1 MENIK
6 DMQQQMIIAMIAI
19 NVGFAIGCV
28 AIGLFVVKVVIRPIS
43 KLIKSAEKIAE
54 ERARIESGEWDVFTG
69 PIETNTGDII
79 DPDGKGLDEETITSG
94 INWYFKNI
102 VEK

>member
-1 MENIK
+1 MDLTKVLLTGEDYYGGLNEGLV
-6 DMQQQMIIAMIAI
+6 DIAPLADFCAE
-19 NVGFAIGCV
+19 GT
-28 AIGLFVVKVVIRPIS
+28 
-43 KLIKSAEKIAE
+43 AEKIAE

-94 INWYFKNI
+94 INWYLKNI